1 MEMLKKIR
9 LKILHRFYKFGAMQI
24 FFILIVNTLT
34 NAQVNN
40 SKDSVKIISSVDSN
54 KIATFNLPKID
65 SIKLAK
71 SDLKGEVKYKA
82 IDSIVYDAEQKIFLL
97 YNKGNIL
104 YDDLELNADFIHY
117 NVDSSTLSA
126 NPTDTAITDSTE
138 KPLFKQ
144 GDQLFTFSQLQYNF
158 KSQRAL
164 VEGAKTQYNDGYIIS
179 TQVKR
184 NADKSIYGLTNIYTT
199 CSLDTPHFGIYA
211 KKIKIIPDM
220 VGISG
225 PARLVIEDIPTPVI
239 LPFGIF
245 PLKKGQHAGF
255 ILPQYGFE
263 QARGFGLRN
272 FGYYFPINEYM
283 DAKVLGDIF
292 SFGSYRAAI
301 TTRYLKRYNYNG
313 SLSLSYS
320 KNITERSEDVFFN
333 ENKTFNIQWSH
344 TIDPKKLKGAS
355 FSANVNIGS
364 SNSNQFNFNN
374 SIDALLNNTMNS
386 NINYSKTWLG
396 KPYNLTVSASHN
408 QNNTTRRYDI
418 TLPTIQFSASGLT
431 PFARKNIVGKPK
443 WYDKISVNYTSRIL
457 NSLFFYDTAFN
468 TTNIVKN
475 NMNNGM
481 EQGLS
486 SAYNTTILKY
496 FNWNVSSSYN
506 EYWYTKK
513 RLRYYNA
520 QEYNVDTIVNNGFYT
535 ARSYTASTSIT
546 TNIYGLKTFKKGWI
560 RGIRHHASPSA
571 SLNYTPDFGSPF
583 YNYYYE
589 TYLDSFYRTQKLFY
603 YEGAPI
609 GSPTKG
615 KNGSINFS
623 LNNNLQAKFHSNK
636 DTANDGVKK
645 VAILDNFTL
654 NTAYNLM
661 ADSNNWSPLN
671 MSYSTNILNKIRISG
686 GGSFDYYA
694 IDTLGR
700 RTKYFEYK
708 QNNKLLRLQNAGI
721 NISTQYASKKKS
733 AKDKATDEQKKAIGN
748 QFQNYMDFNVPWT
761 IDIRLNFGVVNSFSR
776 NTKKDTLVFTGDIN
790 FGGDVNLTENWKI
803 NYRSGYNFSTKQIT
817 GSEIGLSRNLH
828 CWEMSFNIIP
838 FGYGRSY
845 VFSLRP
851 KSSMLHDL
859 NVTRRRSFF
868 DN

>member
-1 MEMLKKIR
+1 
-9 LKILHRFYKFGAMQI
+9 
-24 FFILIVNTLT
+24 
-34 NAQVNN
+34 
-40 SKDSVKIISSVDSN
+40 
-54 KIATFNLPKID
+54 
-65 SIKLAK
+65 
-71 SDLKGEVKYKA
+71 
-82 IDSIVYDAEQKIFLL
+82 
-97 YNKGNIL
+97 
-104 YDDLELNADFIHY
+104 
-117 NVDSSTLSA
+117 
-126 NPTDTAITDSTE
+126 
-138 KPLFKQ
+138 
-144 GDQLFTFSQLQYNF
+144 
-158 KSQRAL
+158 
-164 VEGAKTQYNDGYIIS
+164 
-179 TQVKR
+179 
-184 NADKSIYGLTNIYTT
+184 
-199 CSLDTPHFGIYA
+199 
-211 KKIKIIPDM
+211 
-220 VGISG
+220 
-225 PARLVIEDIPTPVI
+225 
-239 LPFGIF
+239 
-245 PLKKGQHAGF
+245 
-255 ILPQYGFE
+255 
-263 QARGFGLRN
+263 
-272 FGYYFPINEYM
+272 
-283 DAKVLGDIF
+283 
-292 SFGSYRAAI
+292 
-301 TTRYLKRYNYNG
+301 
-313 SLSLSYS
+313 
-320 KNITERSEDVFFN
+320 
-333 ENKTFNIQWSH
+333 
-344 TIDPKKLKGAS
+344 
-355 FSANVNIGS
+355 
-364 SNSNQFNFNN
+364 
-374 SIDALLNNTMNS
+374 
-386 NINYSKTWLG
+386 
-396 KPYNLTVSASHN
+396 
-408 QNNTTRRYDI
+408 
-418 TLPTIQFSASGLT
+418 
-431 PFARKNIVGKPK
+431 
-443 WYDKISVNYTSRIL
+443 
-457 NSLFFYDTAFN
+457 
-468 TTNIVKN
+468 
-475 NMNNGM
+475 MNNGM

-520 QEYNVDTIVNNGFYT
+520 QEYNVDTIVNNGFYS

-776 NTKKDTLVFTGDIN
+776 NTKKDTIVFTGDIN

-838 FGYGRSY
+838 FGYGRGY